1 MCTLYTHILFYIVVR
16 RIVLLRMRNDGSKA
30 PAGIHL
36 DNLREEENSM
46 SLKYWWRSSE
56 ITAYPTIHPFI
67 FEWLW
72 LLPDRNF
79 QKGKCLTNDIS
90 RFQRMIMCRSF
101 VALTRHAF
109 VQTSILPSFTNTK
122 KQHIYI
128 GNGLKVH
135 LFFT

>member
-1 MCTLYTHILFYIVVR
+1 MCTLYTHILLYIVVR
-16 RIVLLRMRNDGSKA
+16 RIVLLRMRNGSKA
-30 PAGIHL
+30 PGTHL
-36 DNLREEENSM
+36 DNLRKEENSM

-56 ITAYPTIHPFI
+56 ITAYPTIHPVI

-79 QKGKCLTNDIS
+79 QKGKRLTNDIF
-90 RFQRMIMCRSF
+90 RIQRMIMCRSF
-101 VALTRHAF
+101 IALTRRAF

-122 KQHIYI
+122 KHI
-128 GNGLKVH
+128 GNGLRVH